1 MVLVLCSTKVSL
13 YFFLRRQQS
22 LFLISAGSVSHGS
35 GDRGPYTVQALLDKI
50 MASN

>member
-13 YFFLRRQQS
+13 YFLRRQQS